1 MNPTATLPISGVF
14 CASATPV
21 LEDGTPDHAI
31 FANHARALIEEG
43 CDGIAL
49 LGTTGE
55 ANSFSIAQ
63 RQALLDNVIASGI
76 EPQRLLPGTSQTNV
90 ADTVTLMRHAV
101 EAGVKATVVLPPF
114 YYKGVSDEGLFRFY
128 AEAIEGVGR
137 DDLRVVLYHIP
148 PIAQVGLSVELV
160 GRLLEAFPGIVVG
173 IKDSSGKLESMQAFA
188 SAFENFSVLAG
199 ADPFMLPLLRSGG
212 AGCITSSSNLIGK
225 HLRVVFDNFFDP
237 MQDARVEAA
246 QARINAW
253 RDLSNAYVQLP
264 TVKAML
270 AKRRNH
276 AGWIRVRPP
285 LVELTPAEIDKVHA
299 QMAALEAQDLVGQ
312 RHG

>member
-1 MNPTATLPISGVF
+1 MNPATKLPIHGVF

-21 LEDGTPDHAI
+21 LEDGTPDHAA
-31 FANHARALIEEG
+31 FASHCQALLREG

-55 ANSFSIAQ
+55 ANSFSITQ
-63 RQALLDNVIASGI
+63 RQSLLDKVIASGI
-76 EPQRLLPGTSQTNV
+76 DPQRLLPGTSQTNV
-90 ADTVTLMRHAV
+90 VDTVTLMRHAV

-148 PIAQVGLSVELV
+148 PIAQVGLSIELV

-173 IKDSSGKLESMQAFA
+173 IKDSSGKLESMRQFA
-188 SAFENFSVLAG
+188 STFQDFSVLAG
-199 ADPFMLPLLRSGG
+199 ADPFMLPLLHSGG

-225 HLRVVFDNFFDP
+225 HLRIVFDHAHRP
-237 MQDARVEAA
+237 EDAALVDAA
-246 QARINAW
+246 QERINVW

-264 TVKAML
+264 TIKAML
-270 AKRRNH
+270 ARRRNH
-276 AGWIRVRPP
+276 LGWTRVRPP
-285 LVELTPAEIDKVHA
+285 LVELSPAELDIVWAK
-299 QMAALEAQDLVGQ
+299 MAELEAQENV
-312 RHG
+312 

>member
-1 MNPTATLPISGVF
+1 MNPAASLPIHGVF

-21 LEDGTPDHAI
+21 LEDGNPDHAT
-31 FANHARALIEEG
+31 FATHCHALLQEG

-55 ANSFSIAQ
+55 ANSFSIGQ
-63 RQALLDNVIASGI
+63 RQALLDKVIAAGI
-76 EPQRLLPGTSQTNV
+76 DPQRLLPGTSQTNV
-90 ADTVTLMRHAV
+90 PDTVTLARHAV
-101 EAGVKATVVLPPF
+101 EAGVKAAVVLPPF

-128 AEAIEGVGR
+128 AEVIEGVGR

-148 PIAQVGLSVELV
+148 PIAQVGLSIELV

-173 IKDSSGKLESMQAFA
+173 IKDSSGKLDSMQNFA
-188 SAFENFSVLAG
+188 SSFQDFSVLAG

-225 HLRVVFDNFFDP
+225 HLRVVFDHWYEPEN
-237 MQDARVEAA
+237 AA
-246 QARINAW
+246 LVDHAQERINAW

-264 TVKAML
+264 TVKTML
-270 AKRRNH
+270 ARRRNH
-276 AGWIRVRPP
+276 PGWTRVRPP
-285 LVELTPAEIDKVHA
+285 LVELGQAERDNVWA
-299 QMAALEAQDLVGQ
+299 QMAALEAQENV
-312 RHG
+312 

>member
-1 MNPTATLPISGVF
+1 MNPATKLPVSGVF

-21 LEDGTPDHAI
+21 LEDGSPDHAT
-31 FANHARALIEEG
+31 FAAHCKALIEEG
-43 CDGIAL
+43 CDGVAL

-63 RQALLDNVIASGI
+63 RQQLLENVIASGI
-76 EPQRLLPGTSQTNV
+76 DPQRLLPGTSQTNV
-90 ADTVTLMRHAV
+90 PDSITLVKHAV
-101 EAGVKATVVLPPF
+101 EAGVKACVVLPPF

-128 AEAIEGVGR
+128 AELIEGVGSN
-137 DDLRVVLYHIP
+137 DLRVILYHIP
-148 PIAQVGLSVELV
+148 PIAQIGISLELTA
-160 GRLLEAFPGIVVG
+160 RLRETFPGIIVG
-173 IKDSSGKLESMQAFA
+173 VKDSSGKIESMQAFA
-188 SAFENFSVLAG
+188 GAFQDFSVLAG

-225 HLRVVFDNFFDP
+225 HLRVVFDNWFDDT
-237 MQDARVEAA
+237 QSDKVDAA

-264 TVKAML
+264 TIKAML

-276 AGWIRVRPP
+276 AGWTRVRPP
-285 LVELTPAEIDKVHA
+285 LVDLTPAELDTVWAK
-299 QMAALEAQDLVGQ
+299 MAELEAQENV
-312 RHG
+312 

>member
-1 MNPTATLPISGVF
+1 MNPARLLPVSGVF

-21 LEDGTPDHAI
+21 LEDGSPDHAT
-31 FANHARALIEEG
+31 FAAHCKALIEEG
-43 CDGIAL
+43 CDGVAL

-63 RQALLDNVIASGI
+63 RQQLLENVIASGI
-76 EPQRLLPGTSQTNV
+76 DPQRLLPGTSQTNV
-90 ADTVTLMRHAV
+90 PDSITLVKHAV
-101 EAGVKATVVLPPF
+101 EAGVKACVVLPPF

-128 AEAIEGVGR
+128 AELIEGVGSN
-137 DDLRVVLYHIP
+137 DLRVVLYHIP
-148 PIAQVGLSVELV
+148 PIAQIGISLELTA
-160 GRLLEAFPGIVVG
+160 RLRETFPGIVVG
-173 IKDSSGKLESMQAFA
+173 VKDSSGKIESMQAFA
-188 SAFENFSVLAG
+188 SAFQDFSVLAG

-225 HLRVVFDNFFDP
+225 HLRVVFDNWFDDS
-237 MQDARVEAA
+237 QSDKVDAA

-264 TVKAML
+264 TIKAML

-276 AGWIRVRPP
+276 AGWTRVRPP
-285 LVELTPAEIDKVHA
+285 LVELTPSELDLVWAK
-299 QMAALEAQDLVGQ
+299 MAALEGEEHV
-312 RHG
+312 

>member
-1 MNPTATLPISGVF
+1 MNPATNLPIHGVF
-14 CASATPV
+14 CAAATPV
-21 LEDGTPDHAI
+21 LVDGTPDHAA
-31 FANHARALIEEG
+31 FAVHARALLSEG

-63 RQALLDNVIASGI
+63 RQALLDQVIASGI
-76 EPQRLLPGTSQTNV
+76 DPQRLLPGTSQTNV

-128 AEAIEGVGR
+128 AEAIHGVGR

-173 IKDSSGKLESMQAFA
+173 IKDSSGKLESMQQFA
-188 SAFENFSVLAG
+188 SNFQDFSVLAG

-212 AGCITSSSNLIGK
+212 AGCITSSSNLIGR
-225 HLRVVFDNFFDP
+225 HLRVVFDHFFDP
-237 MQDARVEAA
+237 AANEKVEAA

-264 TVKAML
+264 TIKAML
-270 AKRRNH
+270 ARRRNH
-276 AGWIRVRPP
+276 PGWTRVRPP
-285 LVELTPAEIDKVHA
+285 LVELSQAEISNVWNK
-299 QMAALEAQDLVGQ
+299 MAELEAQENV
-312 RHG
+312 

>member
-1 MNPTATLPISGVF
+1 MNPATSLPVHGVF
-14 CASATPV
+14 CASATPI
-21 LEDGTPDHAI
+21 LEDGTPDHAA
-31 FANHARALIEEG
+31 FATHCQALLDEG

-63 RQALLDNVIASGI
+63 RQALLDQVIASGI
-76 EPQRLLPGTSQTNV
+76 SAQRLLPGTSQTNV
-90 ADTVTLMRHAV
+90 ADTVTLMRQAV

-173 IKDSSGKLESMQAFA
+173 IKDSSGKLESMQQFA
-188 SAFENFSVLAG
+188 STFEDFSVLAG
-199 ADPFMLPLLRSGG
+199 ADPFMLPLLRAGG

-225 HLRVVFDNFFDP
+225 HLRVVFDNWFDP
-237 MQDARVEAA
+237 AQEQKVEAA

-264 TVKAML
+264 TIKAML
-270 AKRRNH
+270 ARRRNH
-276 AGWIRVRPP
+276 PGWTRLRPP
-285 LVELTPAEIDKVHA
+285 LVELTPAELDIVWAK
-299 QMAALEAQDLVGQ
+299 MSALEGQDHV
-312 RHG
+312 

>member
-1 MNPTATLPISGVF
+1 MNPATKLPIHGVF

-21 LEDGTPDHAI
+21 LEDGTPDHAT
-31 FANHARALIEEG
+31 FASHCHALLQEG

-55 ANSFSIAQ
+55 ANSFSITQ
-63 RQALLDNVIASGI
+63 RQSLLDKVIASGI
-76 EPQRLLPGTSQTNV
+76 DPQRLLPGTSQTNV
-90 ADTVTLMRHAV
+90 VDTVTLMRHAV

-148 PIAQVGLSVELV
+148 PIAQVGLSIELV

-173 IKDSSGKLESMQAFA
+173 IKDSSGKLESMRQFA
-188 SAFENFSVLAG
+188 STFQDFSVLAG
-199 ADPFMLPLLRSGG
+199 ADPFMLPLLHSGG

-225 HLRVVFDNFFDP
+225 HLRVVFDHAHRP
-237 MQDARVEAA
+237 EDAALVDAA
-246 QARINAW
+246 QERINVW

-264 TVKAML
+264 TIKAML
-270 AKRRNH
+270 ARRRNH
-276 AGWIRVRPP
+276 LGWTRVRPP
-285 LVELTPAEIDKVHA
+285 LVELSPAELDIVWAK
-299 QMAALEAQDLVGQ
+299 MAELEAQENV
-312 RHG
+312 

>member
-1 MNPTATLPISGVF
+1 MNPATKLPVHGVF

-21 LEDGTPDHAI
+21 LEDGTPDHAA
-31 FANHARALIEEG
+31 FAIHAKALLAEG

-55 ANSFSIAQ
+55 ANSFSLAQ
-63 RQALLDNVIASGI
+63 RQALLDQVIASGI
-76 EPQRLLPGTSQTNV
+76 DPQRLLPGTSQTNV

-173 IKDSSGKLESMQAFA
+173 IKDSSGKLESMQQFA
-188 SAFENFSVLAG
+188 STFADFSVLAG
-199 ADPFMLPLLRSGG
+199 ADPFMLPLLKSGG

-225 HLRVVFDNFFDP
+225 HLRVVFDHFFDP
-237 MQDARVEAA
+237 AQAEKVEAA

-264 TVKAML
+264 TIKAML

-276 AGWIRVRPP
+276 PGWTRVRPP
-285 LVELTPAEIDKVHA
+285 LVELTPAEISNVWNK
-299 QMAALEAQDLVGQ
+299 MAELEAQDNV
-312 RHG
+312 

>member
-1 MNPTATLPISGVF
+1 MNPATKLPVSGVF

-21 LEDGTPDHAI
+21 LEDGSPDHAT
-31 FANHARALIEEG
+31 FAAHCKALIEEG
-43 CDGIAL
+43 CDGVAL

-63 RQALLDNVIASGI
+63 RQQLLENVIAAGVD
-76 EPQRLLPGTSQTNV
+76 PQRLLPGTSQTNV
-90 ADTVTLMRHAV
+90 PDSVTLVKHAV
-101 EAGVKATVVLPPF
+101 EAGVKACVVLPPF

-128 AEAIEGVGR
+128 AELIEGVGSN
-137 DDLRVVLYHIP
+137 DLRVILYHIP
-148 PIAQVGLSVELV
+148 PVAQIGISLELTA
-160 GRLLEAFPGIVVG
+160 RLRETFPGIIVG
-173 IKDSSGKLESMQAFA
+173 VKDSSGKIESMQAFA
-188 SAFENFSVLAG
+188 SAFQDFSVLAG

-225 HLRVVFDNFFDP
+225 HLRVVFDNWFDP
-237 MQDARVEAA
+237 AQNDKVEAA

-264 TVKAML
+264 TIKAML

-276 AGWIRVRPP
+276 AGWTRVRPP
-285 LVELTPAEIDKVHA
+285 LVELTPAELDLVWAK
-299 QMAALEAQDLVGQ
+299 MAALEGEEHV
-312 RHG
+312 

>member
-1 MNPTATLPISGVF
+1 MNPATKLPVHGVF

-21 LEDGTPDHAI
+21 LSDGTPDHAA
-31 FANHARALIEEG
+31 FAAHAKALIEEG

-55 ANSFSIAQ
+55 ANSFSIGQ
-63 RQALLDNVIASGI
+63 RQAILENVIASGI
-76 EPQRLLPGTSQTNV
+76 DPQRLLPGTSQTNV

-101 EAGVKATVVLPPF
+101 DAGVKATVVLPPF

-128 AEAIEGVGR
+128 AEAIESVGSN
-137 DDLRVVLYHIP
+137 DLRVLLYHIP

-160 GRLLEAFPGIVVG
+160 GRLIEAFPGVVVG
-173 IKDSSGKLESMQAFA
+173 IKDSSGKLDSMQAFA
-188 SAFENFSVLAG
+188 STFENFSVLAG
-199 ADPFMLPLLRSGG
+199 ADPLMLPLLRSGG

-237 MQDARVEAA
+237 AQNERVDAA

-253 RDLSNAYVQLP
+253 RDLSNSYVQLP
-264 TVKAML
+264 TIKAML

-276 AGWIRVRPP
+276 EGWVRVRPP
-285 LVELTPAEIDKVHA
+285 LVELQPAELEKVWA
-299 QMAALEAQDLVGQ
+299 EMARLEAQDNG
-312 RHG
+312 

>member
-1 MNPTATLPISGVF
+1 MNPAAKLPVSGVF

-21 LEDGTPDHAI
+21 LEDGSPDHAT
-31 FANHARALIEEG
+31 FAAHCKALIEEG
-43 CDGIAL
+43 CDGVAL

-63 RQALLDNVIASGI
+63 RQHLLENVIASGI
-76 EPQRLLPGTSQTNV
+76 DPQRLLPGTSQTNV
-90 ADTVTLMRHAV
+90 PDSITLVKHAV
-101 EAGVKATVVLPPF
+101 EAGVKACVVLPPF

-128 AEAIEGVGR
+128 AELIEGVGR
-137 DDLRVVLYHIP
+137 NDLRVILYHIP
-148 PIAQVGLSVELV
+148 PIAQIGISLELTA
-160 GRLLEAFPGIVVG
+160 RLRETFPGIIFGV
-173 IKDSSGKLESMQAFA
+173 KDSSGKIESMQAFA
-188 SAFENFSVLAG
+188 SAFQDFSVLAG

-225 HLRVVFDNFFDP
+225 HLRVVFDNWFDDT
-237 MQDARVEAA
+237 QNEKVDAA

-264 TVKAML
+264 TIKAML

-276 AGWIRVRPP
+276 AGWTRVRPP
-285 LVELTPAEIDKVHA
+285 LVELTPAELDLVWAK
-299 QMAALEAQDLVGQ
+299 MAALEGEEHV
-312 RHG
+312 

>member
-1 MNPTATLPISGVF
+1 MNPATKLPIHGVF
-14 CASATPV
+14 SASATPV
-21 LEDGTPDHAI
+21 LEDGTPDHAA
-31 FANHARALIEEG
+31 FAAHAQALLDEG

-63 RQALLDNVIASGI
+63 RRALLDRVIASGI
-76 EPQRLLPGTSQTNV
+76 DPQRLLPGTSQTNV

-101 EAGVKATVVLPPF
+101 DAGVKATVVLPPF

-128 AEAIEGVGR
+128 AEAIEGVGS
-137 DDLRVVLYHIP
+137 DALRVVLYHIP

-173 IKDSSGKLESMQAFA
+173 IKDSSGKLESMQTFA
-188 SAFENFSVLAG
+188 SSFTNFSVLAG

-212 AGCITSSSNLIGK
+212 AGCITSSSNLIGR
-225 HLRVVFDNFFDP
+225 HLRVVFDHWHDAT
-237 MQDARVEAA
+237 QAARVDAA
-246 QARINAW
+246 QERINAW

-264 TVKAML
+264 TIKAML
-270 AKRRNH
+270 ARRRNH
-276 AGWIRVRPP
+276 PGWTRVRPP
-285 LVELTPAEIDKVHA
+285 LVELTPAELDIVWA
-299 QMAALEAQDLVGQ
+299 RMAELEGQ
-312 RHG
+312 ENV